1 MSRTFADT
9 LRSCSISALRFP
21 VLARVVV
28 LRSWCVGTSKSALP
42 HRAGATFLSLEQPD
56 ASPHPLQEALE
67 PPNAQVCP
75 APPLSHLWM
84 TGTTHNTDGT
94 QQSWRDRSAEHASKK
109 PPRKNVQHHRSLS
122 HSLLSFF
129 SLRIH
134 IWRAR
139 RRAQRVE
146 RSEKERAKKGVPT
159 HPTHT
164 TTRILH
170 RGSPSRRL
178 KRMEEFL
185 QLHP

>member
-28 LRSWCVGTSKSALP
+28 LRRWCVGTSKSALP
-42 HRAGATFLSLEQPD
+42 HRAGATFLSLEQHD

-109 PPRKNVQHHRSLS
+109 PPARMSS
-122 HSLLSFF
+122 IIEAFPTPSLLSSPYAFT
-129 SLRIH
+129 SGVRGDVRSVLNAARKRGRRKVSRLIPPTQP
-134 IWRAR
+134 RAYFT
-139 RRAQRVE
+139 A
-146 RSEKERAKKGVPT
+146 GHLP
-159 HPTHT
+159 
-164 TTRILH
+164 
-170 RGSPSRRL
+170 GG
-178 KRMEEFL
+178 
-185 QLHP
+185 